1 MLKKI
6 ITISAILFA
15 LAGGFALYITRD
27 GVLVTPTG
35 EGTVVTESGM
45 FEALPLPDYI
55 SNALNPDYKSY
66 LVEAAPG
73 IKIHVLEVGTGY
85 PVYLQHGNPTAGL
98 LYRQVAAALPTE
110 RMRLIMPTMV
120 GLGFSSKIPVSE
132 HKLDN
137 HVHWMHSVL
146 QQLDLQQVVYVGQ
159 DWGGPVG
166 MGALAK
172 SPGLLKGAVVLNT
185 GFNAPKQ
192 NAELSPAHAAV
203 RAPVIGELV
212 MEVFATVF
220 DRLHGAQNDPDS
232 MNDAVKELYA
242 RPVLESGNSKAP
254 VTLMR
259 MVSDGPDHPST
270 PAMRQIEAYVS
281 TLDIPT
287 EIVWGMNDPILGRAL
302 PVMQANFPDAPVT
315 KTEAGH
321 FLQEEVPQDIAAAII
336 RVVDQLNA
344 GD

>member
-98 LYRQVAAALPTE
+98 LYRQVPAALPTE

-137 HVHWMHSVL
+137 HVRWMHSVL

-281 TLDIPT
+281 TLNIPT

>member
-1 MLKKI
+1 MLKKL
-6 ITISAILFA
+6 ITISAILSA

-35 EGTVVTESGM
+35 KGTVVTESGV
-45 FEALPLPDYI
+45 FEAFPLPDYI

-137 HVHWMHSVL
+137 HVRWMHSVL

-172 SPGLLKGAVVLNT
+172 SPGLLEGAVVLNT

-232 MNDAVKELYA
+232 INDAVKELYA
-242 RPVLESGNSKAP
+242 RPVLKAAT
-254 VTLMR
+254 V
-259 MVSDGPDHPST
+259 
-270 PAMRQIEAYVS
+270 
-281 TLDIPT
+281 
-287 EIVWGMNDPILGRAL
+287 
-302 PVMQANFPDAPVT
+302 AP
-315 KTEAGH
+315 
-321 FLQEEVPQDIAAAII
+321 
-336 RVVDQLNA
+336 
-344 GD
+344 